1 MCREFNDKKRVI
13 GNASCSLWASEQNA
27 TLISIDLKSSMSNKY
42 NDLKDLQEK
51 NKGHGINRTNEN
63 WTIR

>member
-1 MCREFNDKKRVI
+1 MCREFNDKKSVI

-42 NDLKDLQEK
+42 NDPKDLQEK
-51 NKGHGINRTNEN
+51 KQRA
-63 WTIR
+63 WYQSDK